1 MSKYVYVVREG
12 MTGGYLPDSLTFFAR
27 KREAQAYMVDRANQ
41 LRDEDMRV
49 LGSARKG
56 WYDYTPRDASEY
68 HLGNSIALNTVN
80 SNMYG
85 VNIQDED
92 FSTIDDLVQYLN
104 DHYA

>member
-1 MSKYVYVVREG
+1 MSKYIYVVREG
-12 MTGGYLPDSLTFFAR
+12 LNGGYLPDSLTFFAR

-68 HLGNSIALNTVN
+68 HLGNSIILDTVN
-80 SNMYG
+80 SNM
-85 VNIQDED
+85 
-92 FSTIDDLVQYLN
+92 IDDLVQYLN